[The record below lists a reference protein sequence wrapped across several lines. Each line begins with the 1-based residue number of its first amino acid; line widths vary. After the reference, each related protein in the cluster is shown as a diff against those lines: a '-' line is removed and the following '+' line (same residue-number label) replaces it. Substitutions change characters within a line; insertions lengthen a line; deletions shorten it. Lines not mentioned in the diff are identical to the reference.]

1 MERKEILEQLKT
13 TEADISKRLEQAQ
26 HMRNEIATQA
36 QKQAHKL
43 EEDNERKIKADRDKL
58 FADAKK
64 EIDAERSKVLTK
76 AKMDAE
82 ALKKKAQIQK
92 AKDFFVKQFEE
103 YVHV

>member
-13 TEADISKRLEQAQ
+13 TEADIKERLEQVQ
-26 HMRNEIATQA
+26 HKRNEIATQT
-36 QKQAHKL
+36 QKQAHTL
-43 EEDNERKIKADRDKL
+43 EEDNERKIKADQDTL

-64 EIDAERSKVLTK
+64 EIDAERSKALTK
-76 AKMDAE
+76 AKTDAE

-103 YVHV
+103 HVHV